1 MIATLAQAPEDLL
14 RADEDLDV
22 ALSRVVKAGGSG
34 ALPVVDGRGALVGA
48 LAAGE
53 LMVELEQAAT
63 EDVARYAATGAAESY
78 FGTALWD
85 LVFSRGIWLIALL
98 VLQSASS
105 VVLGRFSSLLERHLA
120 LALFLTMLTG
130 TAAAS
135 KSLHLC
141 EAKRVLAAMDSS
153 RRHRGQRREPDVRP
167 RDPRPRDGRDPR
179 GPRLETGVA
188 TRGGGRDAAR
198 AGVGAG
204 VLRARGR
211 EPPRGNTLPLRAVSF
226 SFGLPLFLSFIKGR
240 RSSSVRSPLG
250 KSTSRPAASPRSAPK
265 THASRKHPRRFG
277 FAPR

>member
-1 MIATLAQAPEDLL
+1 MAPCGGDAITHASDRSTQAPDAMIATLAQAPEDLL

-135 KSLHLC
+135 KSPSLRS
-141 EAKRVLAAMDSS
+141 EA
-153 RRHRGQRREPDVRP
+153 
-167 RDPRPRDGRDPR
+167 
-179 GPRLETGVA
+179 
-188 TRGGGRDAAR
+188 
-198 AGVGAG
+198 
-204 VLRARGR
+204 
-211 EPPRGNTLPLRAVSF
+211 
-226 SFGLPLFLSFIKGR
+226 
-240 RSSSVRSPLG
+240 
-250 KSTSRPAASPRSAPK
+250 
-265 THASRKHPRRFG
+265 RFG
-277 FAPR
+277 SDGLVSQAPRATPGTRRPPS